1 METKT
6 KSRII
11 VFVFALL
18 VWFALTDIKNYQE
31 VLIGIAISLL
41 ISFLAGHF
49 LITTEKSQHPVKRFI
64 HFLFYILKFIWEMI
78 KANLEVAYLVI
89 HPMLPIKPGIVKIKT
104 KLTKDSAITVLS
116 NSITLTPG
124 TLTIDVNEQKKELY
138 IHWINVKT
146 QDIDKATEEIGNRF
160 EKTLTEVFE

>member
-6 KSRII
+6 KSRIL
-11 VFVFALL
+11 VFVFALI
-18 VWFALTDIKNYQE
+18 VWFALTDIKDYQE
-31 VLIGIAISLL
+31 AMIGIAISLL

-49 LITTEKSQHPVKRFI
+49 LIKNVASQHPVKRTI
-64 HFLFYILKFIWEMI
+64 HFLFYIVKFMWEMI

-124 TLTIDVNEQKKELY
+124 TLTIDINEQNKELY

-146 QDIDKATEEIGNRF
+146 QNIDEATEEIGNRF

>member
-18 VWFALTDIKNYQE
+18 VWFALTDIKDYQE
-31 VLIGIAISLL
+31 AIIGIAISLL

-49 LITTEKSQHPVKRFI
+49 LIKNVASQHPVKRTI
-64 HFLFYILKFIWEMI
+64 HFLFYIVKFMWEMI

-124 TLTIDVNEQKKELY
+124 TLTIDINEQKKELY

>member
-11 VFVFALL
+11 VFVFALI
-18 VWFALTDIKNYQE
+18 VWFALTDIKDYQE
-31 VLIGIAISLL
+31 ALIGIAISAVDYFFSRS
-41 ISFLAGHF
+41 IFNYYR
-49 LITTEKSQHPVKRFI
+49 KSQHPAKRFL
-64 HFLFYILKFIWEMI
+64 HFIIYIFRFFWEMI
-78 KANLEVAYLVI
+78 KANFEVAYLVI

-104 KLTKDSAITVLS
+104 KLTKDSAITVLA

-124 TLTIDVNEQKKELY
+124 TLTVDINEDKKELY
-138 IHWINVKT
+138 IHWIKVKST
-146 QDIDKATEEIGNRF
+146 DINEATKEIGEKF

>member
-41 ISFLAGHF
+41 ITFLAGHF

-64 HFLFYILKFIWEMI
+64 HFLLYILKFIWEMI

-146 QDIDKATEEIGNRF
+146 EDIDKASEEIGNRF

>member
-6 KSRII
+6 KSRIL
-11 VFVFALL
+11 VFVFALI
-18 VWFALTDIKNYQE
+18 VWFALTDIKDYQE
-31 VLIGIAISLL
+31 AMIGIAISLL

-49 LITTEKSQHPVKRFI
+49 LIKNVASHHPVKRTI
-64 HFLFYILKFIWEMI
+64 HFLFYIVKFMWEMI

-124 TLTIDVNEQKKELY
+124 TLTIDINEQKKELY

-146 QDIDKATEEIGNRF
+146 QDIDEATEEIGNRF

>member
-31 VLIGIAISLL
+31 VLIGIAISAL
-41 ISFLAGHF
+41 ITFLAGQF
-49 LITTEKSQHPVKRFI
+49 LITNQSSQHPVKRFFY
-64 HFLFYILKFIWEMI
+64 FLFYIVKFFWEMV
-78 KANLEVAYLVI
+78 KANFEVAYLVI

-124 TLTIDVNEQKKELY
+124 TLTVDLNRDKQELY

-146 QDIDKATEEIGNRF
+146 QDIDEATKEIGNRF

>member
-1 METKT
+1 METKI

-41 ISFLAGHF
+41 VTFLAGHF
-49 LITTEKSQHPVKRFI
+49 LITTEKSQHPVKRVI
-64 HFLFYILKFIWEMI
+64 HFLFYILKFFWEMI

-124 TLTIDVNEQKKELY
+124 TLTIDINEQKKELY
-138 IHWINVKT
+138 IHWIKVKT
-146 QDIDKATEEIGNRF
+146 FDTDEATEEIGNRF
-160 EKTLTEVFE
+160 EKTLAEVFE

>member
-18 VWFALTDIKNYQE
+18 VWLALTDIKNYQE
-31 VLIGIAISLL
+31 ILIGIAIALL
-41 ISFLAGHF
+41 ISFLTGHF

-64 HFLFYILKFIWEMI
+64 HFIFYVFKFIWEMI
-78 KANLEVAYLVI
+78 KANFEVAYLVI

-124 TLTIDVNEQKKELY
+124 TLTVDVNKDKQELY
-138 IHWINVKT
+138 IHWIKVKT
-146 QDIDKATEEIGNRF
+146 QNIDEATEQIGNRF
-160 EKTLTEVFE
+160 EKSLTEVFE

>member
-41 ISFLAGHF
+41 ITFLAGHF
-49 LITTEKSQHPVKRFI
+49 LITTEKSQHPVKRVF
-64 HFLFYILKFIWEMI
+64 HFLFYILKFFWEMI
-78 KANLEVAYLVI
+78 KANFEVAYLVI

-104 KLTKDSAITVLS
+104 KLTKDSAITVLA

-124 TLTIDVNEQKKELY
+124 TLTVDINEDKKELY
-138 IHWINVKT
+138 IHWINVQTK
-146 QDIDKATEEIGNRF
+146 DIDEATEEIGNRF